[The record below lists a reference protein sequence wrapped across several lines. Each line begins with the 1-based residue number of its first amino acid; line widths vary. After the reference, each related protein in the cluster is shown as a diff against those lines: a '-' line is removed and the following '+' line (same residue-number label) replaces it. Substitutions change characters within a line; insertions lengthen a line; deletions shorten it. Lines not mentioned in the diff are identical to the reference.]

1 MDIKHMYLDAL
12 TDNELDKFMS
22 LFGSRLC
29 DTDEECDTDDEKEV
43 TDEPVASV
51 EYID

>member
-12 TDNELDKFMS
+12 TDNELDKFQS
-22 LFGSRLC
+22 LFGGRLH
-29 DTDEECDTDDEKEV
+29 DTDEEYDTDDEQAV
-43 TDEPVASV
+43 FDEPVASV